1 MSFMFHPYP
10 YVDPDA
16 VNPIHAP
23 ESVKNGLVKGPQS
36 VAKEIARQI
45 KAGKTRVGIDC
56 YAGAEIGA
64 LARQLEE
71 FVENVRLIDATTLA
85 MDEKELDEKLAPYL
99 PTDRDRDPVLL
110 YGRRFLEGYE
120 GLQNAEKVQALK
132 EKLDKADGPV
142 VVYGMGALCK
152 ALRESYDLKV
162 WMDLSPR
169 QTAINYKTGLA
180 INYGSTHSRPF
191 SQLMRRNY
199 YVDFETALDLRW
211 ELIREKALDGYIFAD
226 DPQKMQ
232 WLPYVALLDR
242 FDELNRSPMRC
253 RPVYLEGVWGGF
265 YVHKLRKLP
274 KEMKNCAWVF
284 DMIPME
290 VSLAATFDGNEF
302 EVPFY
307 TFVQAMGE
315 KLLGKRAYDAFG
327 GYFPIRFNYDDTYH
341 ANGNMSIQ
349 CHPDAEYVMKNHS
362 ELGRQDE
369 SYYVCVTAQD
379 AKTYLGFQN
388 EDSCEKFF
396 AAAEKAQET
405 HELIDYTQYINAV
418 PSVPGTQV
426 MIPAGTV
433 HASGRNQVI
442 LEIGSLTV
450 GSYTYKLYDYQ
461 RIDPQ
466 TGLPRPIH
474 LKMGRDVIHPERTA
488 EFVRDNLVNH
498 GGVVRQGEDW
508 CEKVVGEHDL
518 LYFSLRNL
526 VFATSMEDDTRDDFH
541 VLALVDGKT
550 PMIVE
555 IKYHDRIAQTCEA
568 AYEQLRRYKG
578 AYCVESFHPLAVQ
591 WFRQHAPEVVRGELA
606 SGGKWKPGELNRF
619 EHFAMKYLLPLCL
632 TRPHFVAYCAAEDG
646 NLSMWLEKK
655 LFRPYLAAWTIRD
668 QKLMDRVQK
677 EYDYPIFEL
686 FTPKEK
692 Q

>member
-110 YGRRFLEGYE
+110 YGRRFMEGYE

-132 EKLDKADGPV
+132 EKLDKAEGPV

-152 ALRESYDLKV
+152 ALRDSYDLKV

-232 WLPYVALLDR
+232 WLPYVALLDL

-379 AKTYLGFQN
+379 AKTYLGFKH

-498 GGVVRQGEDW
+498 GGIVRQGEDW

-526 VFATSMEDDTRDDFH
+526 VFTTSMEDDTKDDFH
-541 VLALVDGKT
+541 VLALVDGEK
-550 PMIVE
+550 V
-555 IKYHDRIAQTCEA
+555 R
-568 AYEQLRRYKG
+568 
-578 AYCVESFHPLAVQ
+578 VESVEDPSRYFDLNMLDIVVVPATFGKYRVVNKGIGVAVI
-591 WFRQHAPEVVRGELA
+591 HKTML
-606 SGGKWKPGELNRF
+606 KP
-619 EHFAMKYLLPLCL
+619 
-632 TRPHFVAYCAAEDG
+632 
-646 NLSMWLEKK
+646 
-655 LFRPYLAAWTIRD
+655 
-668 QKLMDRVQK
+668 
-677 EYDYPIFEL
+677 
-686 FTPKEK
+686 
-692 Q
+692 

>member
-1 MSFMFHPYP
+1 M
-10 YVDPDA
+10 
-16 VNPIHAP
+16 
-23 ESVKNGLVKGPQS
+23 
-36 VAKEIARQI
+36 
-45 KAGKTRVGIDC
+45 
-56 YAGAEIGA
+56 
-64 LARQLEE
+64 
-71 FVENVRLIDATTLA
+71 
-85 MDEKELDEKLAPYL
+85 
-99 PTDRDRDPVLL
+99 
-110 YGRRFLEGYE
+110 
-120 GLQNAEKVQALK
+120 
-132 EKLDKADGPV
+132 
-142 VVYGMGALCK
+142 
-152 ALRESYDLKV
+152 
-162 WMDLSPR
+162 
-169 QTAINYKTGLA
+169 
-180 INYGSTHSRPF
+180 
-191 SQLMRRNY
+191 
-199 YVDFETALDLRW
+199 DLRW

-232 WLPYVALLDR
+232 WLPYGALLDL

-541 VLALVDGKT
+541 VLALVDGEK
-550 PMIVE
+550 V
-555 IKYHDRIAQTCEA
+555 R
-568 AYEQLRRYKG
+568 
-578 AYCVESFHPLAVQ
+578 VESVEDPSRYFDLNMLDIVVVPATFGKYRVVIKGIGVAVI
-591 WFRQHAPEVVRGELA
+591 HKTML
-606 SGGKWKPGELNRF
+606 KP
-619 EHFAMKYLLPLCL
+619 
-632 TRPHFVAYCAAEDG
+632 
-646 NLSMWLEKK
+646 
-655 LFRPYLAAWTIRD
+655 
-668 QKLMDRVQK
+668 
-677 EYDYPIFEL
+677 
-686 FTPKEK
+686 
-692 Q
+692 

>member
-71 FVENVRLIDATTLA
+71 FVENVQLIDATTLA

-110 YGRRFLEGYE
+110 YGRRFMEGYE

-232 WLPYVALLDR
+232 WLPYGALLDL

-369 SYYVCVTAQD
+369 SYYVVVAGQD
-379 AKTYLGFQN
+379 AKTFVGFRDDADTEQFIRDIKLADTEYKPVDYLKYVSY
-388 EDSCEKFF
+388 EDSK
-396 AAAEKAQET
+396 
-405 HELIDYTQYINAV
+405 
-418 PSVPGTQV
+418 PGLQV
-426 MIPAGTV
+426 MLPAGTI
-433 HASGRNQVI
+433 HSSGRNQVV
-442 LEIGSLTV
+442 LEIGSLTI
-450 GSYTYKLYDYQ
+450 GSYTYKLYDYL
-461 RIDPQ
+461 RADLD
-466 TGLPRPIH
+466 GKPRPIH
-474 LKMGRDVIHPERTA
+474 TWHGERTLAYERTTSWVRNNIVQQPRTVREGDGWA
-488 EFVRDNLVNH
+488 E
-498 GGVVRQGEDW
+498 
-508 CEKVVGEHDL
+508 KIVGEHDL
-518 LYFSLRNL
+518 LYFTLRRL
-526 VFATSMEDDTRDDFH
+526 EFEKRIEDDTCGKFH
-541 VLALVDGKT
+541 VLTLVDGERIRIRSVAQPERYFDAEYMDMVVVPADMGRYVIENLRTEPICVHKT
-550 PMIVE
+550 ML
-555 IKYHDRIAQTCEA
+555 K
-568 AYEQLRRYKG
+568 
-578 AYCVESFHPLAVQ
+578 
-591 WFRQHAPEVVRGELA
+591 
-606 SGGKWKPGELNRF
+606 
-619 EHFAMKYLLPLCL
+619 
-632 TRPHFVAYCAAEDG
+632 DG
-646 NLSMWLEKK
+646 
-655 LFRPYLAAWTIRD
+655 FD
-668 QKLMDRVQK
+668 K
-677 EYDYPIFEL
+677 E
-686 FTPKEK
+686 
-692 Q
+692 

>member
-1 MSFMFHPYP
+1 
-10 YVDPDA
+10 
-16 VNPIHAP
+16 
-23 ESVKNGLVKGPQS
+23 
-36 VAKEIARQI
+36 
-45 KAGKTRVGIDC
+45 
-56 YAGAEIGA
+56 
-64 LARQLEE
+64 
-71 FVENVRLIDATTLA
+71 
-85 MDEKELDEKLAPYL
+85 
-99 PTDRDRDPVLL
+99 
-110 YGRRFLEGYE
+110 
-120 GLQNAEKVQALK
+120 
-132 EKLDKADGPV
+132 
-142 VVYGMGALCK
+142 
-152 ALRESYDLKV
+152 
-162 WMDLSPR
+162 MDLSPR

-211 ELIREKALDGYIFAD
+211 ELIREKALDGYVFAD

-232 WLPYVALLDR
+232 WLPYVALLDL

-526 VFATSMEDDTRDDFH
+526 VFATSMEDDTKDDFH
-541 VLALVDGKT
+541 VLALVDGEK
-550 PMIVE
+550 V
-555 IKYHDRIAQTCEA
+555 R
-568 AYEQLRRYKG
+568 
-578 AYCVESFHPLAVQ
+578 VESVEDPSRYFDLNMLDIVVVPATFGKYRVVNKGIGVAVI
-591 WFRQHAPEVVRGELA
+591 HKTML
-606 SGGKWKPGELNRF
+606 KP
-619 EHFAMKYLLPLCL
+619 
-632 TRPHFVAYCAAEDG
+632 
-646 NLSMWLEKK
+646 
-655 LFRPYLAAWTIRD
+655 
-668 QKLMDRVQK
+668 
-677 EYDYPIFEL
+677 
-686 FTPKEK
+686 
-692 Q
+692 

>member
-1 MSFMFHPYP
+1 
-10 YVDPDA
+10 
-16 VNPIHAP
+16 
-23 ESVKNGLVKGPQS
+23 
-36 VAKEIARQI
+36 
-45 KAGKTRVGIDC
+45 
-56 YAGAEIGA
+56 
-64 LARQLEE
+64 
-71 FVENVRLIDATTLA
+71 
-85 MDEKELDEKLAPYL
+85 
-99 PTDRDRDPVLL
+99 
-110 YGRRFLEGYE
+110 
-120 GLQNAEKVQALK
+120 
-132 EKLDKADGPV
+132 
-142 VVYGMGALCK
+142 
-152 ALRESYDLKV
+152 
-162 WMDLSPR
+162 
-169 QTAINYKTGLA
+169 
-180 INYGSTHSRPF
+180 
-191 SQLMRRNY
+191 
-199 YVDFETALDLRW
+199 
-211 ELIREKALDGYIFAD
+211 
-226 DPQKMQ
+226 
-232 WLPYVALLDR
+232 
-242 FDELNRSPMRC
+242 
-253 RPVYLEGVWGGF
+253 
-265 YVHKLRKLP
+265 
-274 KEMKNCAWVF
+274 
-284 DMIPME
+284 MIPME
-290 VSLAATFDGNEF
+290 VSLAATFDGSEF

-379 AKTYLGFQN
+379 AKTYLGFKH

-488 EFVRDNLVNH
+488 EFVKDNLVNH
-498 GGVVRQGEDW
+498 GGIVRQGEDW

-526 VFATSMEDDTRDDFH
+526 VFTTSMEDDTKDDFH
-541 VLALVDGKT
+541 VLALVDGEK
-550 PMIVE
+550 V
-555 IKYHDRIAQTCEA
+555 R
-568 AYEQLRRYKG
+568 
-578 AYCVESFHPLAVQ
+578 VESVEDPSRYFDLNMLDIVVVPATFGKYRVVNKGIRVAVV
-591 WFRQHAPEVVRGELA
+591 HKTML
-606 SGGKWKPGELNRF
+606 KP
-619 EHFAMKYLLPLCL
+619 
-632 TRPHFVAYCAAEDG
+632 
-646 NLSMWLEKK
+646 
-655 LFRPYLAAWTIRD
+655 
-668 QKLMDRVQK
+668 
-677 EYDYPIFEL
+677 
-686 FTPKEK
+686 
-692 Q
+692 